1 MAERQLLSIT
11 LDGNSE
17 EEIRLAAERLSR
29 EIDGHELTTIL
40 GLSAPYAG
48 MRK

>member
-11 LDGNSE
+11 LDGNSK
-17 EEIRLAAERLSR
+17 EEIHLATERLAR
-29 EIDGHELTTIL
+29 EVDGRELTTIL
-40 GLSAPYAG
+40 GLSAPNAG